1 LGIPPKLSTVF
12 SNVLAIDTTRQ
23 HIEPG
28 RGYPPPWPD
37 LRGKS
42 ALVTG
47 AAGAIGGACVRDL
60 VTAGARVVAVDADS
74 DGLVALATSTG
85 CTPAVCDLSDPRAL
99 AELPPADILVNNAGF
114 QRVAPIEDFPD
125 DIFEKMLAVMVT
137 AAFRLI
143 KMSLPHMREAGWGRI
158 INVSSIHGHRASPY
172 KAGYVAAKHAL
183 EGLTKVT
190 ALEAGG
196 SGVTANSISP
206 AYVRT
211 PLVLDQVSAQANT
224 RGLSEAE
231 VHDSVFLAKTA
242 VKRLIEP
249 QEVTGVCLFLCSPQA
264 DFINGTSM
272 HIDGGWTAQ

>member
-1 LGIPPKLSTVF
+1 MGIPPKLSTVF
-12 SNVLAIDTTRQ
+12 SKVPGIDTTRQ
-23 HIEPG
+23 HIASG
-28 RGYPPPWPD
+28 RGYPSVWPD
-37 LRGKS
+37 LRGKR

-60 VTAGARVVAVDADS
+60 VTAGASVVAVDADS
-74 DGLVALATSTG
+74 DGLAALAASTV
-85 CTPAVCDLSDPRAL
+85 CTPVAFDLSDPR
-99 AELPPADILVNNAGF
+99 ELEDLPTADILVNNAGF

-125 DIFEKMLAVMVT
+125 DIFENMMTVMVT

-143 KMSLPHMREAGWGRI
+143 KANLPHMREAGWGRI

-172 KAGYVAAKHAL
+172 KVGYVVAKHAL
-183 EGLTKVT
+183 EGLTKVA

-211 PLVLDQVSAQANT
+211 PLVLDQITAQAST
-224 RGLSEAE
+224 HGLSESE
-231 VHDSVFLAKTA
+231 VHDSIFLAKTA

-249 QEVTGVCLFLCSPQA
+249 HEVGGLCLFLCSPQA

>member
-1 LGIPPKLSTVF
+1 M
-12 SNVLAIDTTRQ
+12 
-23 HIEPG
+23 
-28 RGYPPPWPD
+28 
-37 LRGKS
+37 
-42 ALVTG
+42 
-47 AAGAIGGACVRDL
+47 
-60 VTAGARVVAVDADS
+60 DADS
-74 DGLVALATSTG
+74 GGLAALAASVD
-85 CTPAVCDLSDPRAL
+85 CTPVTCDISDPRGL
-99 AELPPADILVNNAGF
+99 ADLPTADILVNNAGF
-114 QRVAPIEDFPD
+114 QRVFPIEEFPD
-125 DIFEKMLAVMVT
+125 DIFERMLSVMVT

-143 KMSLPHMREAGWGRI
+143 KANLPHMREAGWGRI

-211 PLVLDQVSAQANT
+211 PLVLDQIAAQATT

-249 QEVTGVCLFLCSPQA
+249 EEVSELCLFLCSRQA
-264 DFINGTSM
+264 DFINGTSI